1 MLELKSNCALFSRFM
16 SNEFLL
22 LQKIISIK
30 KKKLM
35 QHFIF
40 ELGIMRVTNDFIRIF
55 SNYKTHYLE
64 IINTE
69 NVIVKNTDWDII
81 AARLNYTYY
90 R

>member
-1 MLELKSNCALFSRFM
+1 M

-30 KKKLM
+30 KKKKKKKERKELM

-40 ELGIMRVTNDFIRIF
+40 VLERIMRVTNDFIRIF